1 MMGLA
6 FGLFTQVSGSG
17 PLGPLVYLYDS
28 KAFKPLF
35 GMSHNKT
42 DKPKYLMIMEPCN
55 IGHCGYARVSNR
67 HHLAS
72 AKAC

>member
-1 MMGLA
+1 MR
-6 FGLFTQVSGSG
+6 FF
-17 PLGPLVYLYDS
+17 YLYDS